1 MLPHRRSAS
10 RRRGRGS
17 AGGRGMSDGWVRDPS
32 DPTTWPQL
40 FTVAEANAMLPEI
53 VPLLLEMRA
62 RKVALDAALAA
73 LETLTPAMRLNGHA
87 ANAREL
93 EVRIHDLSSELAAG
107 VDHLAAQGIEIK
119 SIDHGLIDFPAL
131 RDGRVI
137 YLCWRLGE
145 GAAIQFWH
153 EIAAGYAGRQRLDS

>member
-1 MLPHRRSAS
+1 
-10 RRRGRGS
+10 
-17 AGGRGMSDGWVRDPS
+17 MSEQWPRDPS
-32 DPTTWPQL
+32 DPASWPRL

-62 RKVALDAALAA
+62 RKVALDAALAS
-73 LETLTPAMRLNGHA
+73 LERLTPAMRLNGHA
-87 ANAREL
+87 SEAREL
-93 EVRIHDLSSELAAG
+93 EERIHDLTAELAAG

-119 SIDHGLIDFPAL
+119 SLDHGLIDFPSP

-145 GAAIQFWH
+145 GAAIRFWH
-153 EIAAGYAGRQRLDS
+153 DIEAGFSGRQQLEG

>member
-1 MLPHRRSAS
+1 
-10 RRRGRGS
+10 
-17 AGGRGMSDGWVRDPS
+17 MSEGQARDPS
-32 DPTTWPQL
+32 DPATWTRL

-73 LETLTPAMRLNGHA
+73 LDRMTPAMRLNGHA
-87 ANAREL
+87 ASAREL
-93 EVRIHDLSSELAAG
+93 EARIHELSSELAAG

-119 SIDHGLIDFPAL
+119 SIDHGLIDFPSL

-145 GAAIQFWH
+145 GAAIRFWH
-153 EIAAGYAGRQRLDS
+153 EVAAGYAGRRKLDS